1 MKNFKLVEI
10 IVKILSDKKA
20 TNIVVIDVSRK
31 SSFTDYLI
39 LASGGSLR
47 QLNSLV
53 NDIEDKLAENEVL
66 PKAVEGKQNSDWL
79 LMDYADVV
87 VNVLTEDARERYNIE
102 RVWGDCDTVDIKKM
116 I

>member
-1 MKNFKLVEI
+1 MENFKLVEI

>member
-1 MKNFKLVEI
+1 MENFKLVEI

-87 VNVLTEDARERYNIE
+87 VNVLAEDARERYNIE
-102 RVWGDCDTVDIKKM
+102 RVWGDCDTVDIIKM

>member
-1 MKNFKLVEI
+1 MENFKLVEI

-102 RVWGDCDTVDIKKM
+102 RVWGDCYTVDIKKM